1 MQGLC
6 QVTNLYIYIFSVT
19 KISQEAFSS
28 TLAYST
34 PRSPAPKLG
43 SAYSLY
49 PFFPAQALLWA
60 AKGKSYFRVR
70 TVGRW
75 LDAHPYEDM
84 HVLFGTEGVTLA
96 TDKWAI

>member
-1 MQGLC
+1 MQELC
-6 QVTNLYIYIFSVT
+6 QVTNIYIYIFSVT
-19 KISQEAFSS
+19 KISQEEFSS

-34 PRSPAPKLG
+34 PSFPAPQLE

-49 PFFPAQALLWA
+49 PFFPAQAVLWA

-70 TVGRW
+70 RVGRW

-84 HVLFGTEGVTLA
+84 HALVGIEGVALA
-96 TDKWAI
+96 TDKWVI